1 MSPATAR
8 LAPRRISP
16 KGWSATDPIAH
27 SRESDGSGRRWLIV
41 AAENAYHCAQIVHRR
56 GQHVAPRGPGND
68 LARAGVCAGQP
79 RADEVHADR
88 MRWLVYQ
95 ADAHNVCQGDRL
107 L

>member
-27 SRESDGSGRRWLIV
+27 SREFGDAGQRWLIV
-41 AAENAYHCAQIVHRR
+41 AAENAYHRAQIVHRR
-56 GQHVAPRGPGND
+56 AQHVAPRGPSND
-68 LARAGVCAGQP
+68 LARAEVGPGQP

-88 MRWLVYQ
+88 VRWLVYQ
-95 ADAHNVCQGDRL
+95 ADAQNVSQGDR
-107 L
+107 